1 MERNSNHI
9 VDLGDLESLFR
20 QHYQFLCTAAYYVTG
35 DEEAARDIV
44 QEFFYY
50 CWNKRNELA
59 IANDFKGYAFRAIKN
74 ASLNFI
80 KSARK
85 NITNPD
91 LAFAGMSSDASPAKD
106 DIKEEEERNK
116 ALWAAVDRLP
126 EQRRLVFLMSN
137 RDGLTYAQIAGK
149 LDISINTVKT
159 QIRLAYQYLR
169 EECRWL
175 LFLFLLIIL
184 KNN

>member
-9 VDLGDLESLFR
+9 VNLNELESLFR
-20 QHYQFLCTAAYYVTG
+20 QHYQFLCNSAWYVTG

-44 QEFFYY
+44 QEFFFY
-50 CWNKRNELA
+50 CWNKRTELA
-59 IANDFKGYAFRAIKN
+59 IASDFKGYAFRAIKN

-85 NITNPD
+85 HIANPE
-91 LAFAGMSSDASPAKD
+91 LAFSVMSSEASPAKED
-106 DIKEEEERNK
+106 WKEEEERNK

-126 EQRRLVFLMSN
+126 AQRRLIFLLSN
-137 RDGLTYAQIAGK
+137 REGLTYAQIAGK
-149 LDISINTVKT
+149 LDISVNTVKT

-175 LFLFLLIIL
+175 LFLFLLIFF